1 MPKNDFEVT
10 MPGTGQ
16 RTRLKNA
23 EEVRMFN
30 ESRDKYVEDYQLTK
44 LNDLVILGALLFQ
57 QILMAR
63 AQQALSGM
71 REELDNS
78 GNPSGNWVEME
89 ADEISAAAVML
100 QKATDQIKS
109 LEKSLGIDKATRESG
124 GAYNLADYIRTL
136 KGAAHERGIHISK
149 RVLLMEAFFNEI
161 SWRVRALTEWDVEDL
176 SHHGLTPET
185 FIEWCKEEAA
195 AIKRADMEFSKEVGK
210 LYVGK
215 L

>member
-1 MPKNDFEVT
+1 MADVFEVT

-16 RTRLKNA
+16 RARLKNA

-30 ESRDKYVEDYQLTK
+30 ESRNMLIEEYQLTK

-57 QILMAR
+57 QILMGR

-71 REELDNS
+71 REQIDNS

-89 ADEISAAAVML
+89 PDEISAAAQML

-124 GAYNLADYIRTL
+124 GAYNLADYLRTL
-136 KGAAHERGIHISK
+136 KSAAHERGIHISK
-149 RVLLMEAFFNEI
+149 RVLAMEHFFNEL
-161 SWRVRALTEWDVEDL
+161 SWRVRALTEWDIEDRA
-176 SHHGLTPET
+176 HHNLTPENV
-185 FIEWCKEEAA
+185 IAWAKEEIAGL
-195 AIKRADMEFSKEVGK
+195 KQADKDFATEKGK